1 MSEAPRDHP
10 PRTLLGELIRQRG
23 QTAEQFSEAA
33 ERFAREHGID
43 ATLSVRH
50 VQRLASGHRADGRPL
65 GRLRPVTRRLLE
77 EMFGV
82 PVDRLLQPAPV
93 EPGRNTAT
101 ADVVYEL
108 RARIAAGRTVDTD
121 TVALLRRRLDITRV
135 LDRRLGGTTLL
146 GELRGQIEQL
156 ERLLSDV
163 LREPTRSELAALLV
177 DASTLA
183 AWQSLDQGETGQAW
197 THYNRARA
205 AAREAESRS
214 LEAYASASQAVV
226 LLDIGETA
234 DAVELT
240 DHARRIATGKA
251 TRLLAAWLA
260 AGHGEALAAG
270 GDDAKSLEL
279 FDTASDA
286 LRAEEDPAETP
297 YLVFDAT
304 HLARWRGSAL
314 ARLGHHEAYGVL
326 SAALDRL
333 DPSFIRA
340 ETALRVDLTHVHA
353 LYGEWDVAAA
363 HRERARLLAQQIGSV
378 RQQSRLG
385 YSRNNRTAEAEVRI
399 T

>member
-1 MSEAPRDHP
+1 MSEPPREHP

-23 QTAEQFSEAA
+23 QTAEEFSETA
-33 ERFAREHGID
+33 ERFAREHGMD

-50 VQRLASGHRADGRPL
+50 VQRLASGHRADGKPL
-65 GRLRPVTRRLLE
+65 GQVRPVTRRLLE

-82 PVDRLLQPAPV
+82 PIDRLLQPAQV
-93 EPGRNTAT
+93 EPSEDATT
-101 ADVVYEL
+101 ADVVREL
-108 RARIAAGRTVDTD
+108 RARIAAGRTVDAD
-121 TVALLRRRLDITRV
+121 TVALLRQRLDITRV

-146 GELRGQIEQL
+146 GELRGQIDQL

-197 THYNRARA
+197 NHYNRARA

-234 DAVELT
+234 EAVELT

-251 TRLLAAWLA
+251 SRLLAAWLA
-260 AGHGEALAAG
+260 AGHGEALATCG
-270 GDDAKSLEL
+270 EDVKSLAL
-279 FDTASDA
+279 FDAASDS
-286 LRAEEDPAETP
+286 LCVGEDSAETP

-314 ARLGHHEAYGVL
+314 ARLGHGEAYGAL

-333 DPSFIRA
+333 DPSFTRA
-340 ETALRVDLTHVHA
+340 ETALRVDLTHVHTA
-353 LYGEWDVAAA
+353 RGELDAAAA
-363 HRERARLLAQQIGSV
+363 HGDRARLLAQQIGSV
-378 RQQSRLG
+378 RQKSRLG
-385 YSRNNRTAEAEVRI
+385 RSTNNRIAETKVRF